1 MPILF
6 TLSAS
11 LFLFLLI
18 RLSLVEDS
26 KNRFIIKSIACFH
39 FVLLGIWAVSD
50 TQVSIAELFILL
62 GLIVSFMGDIVLGLK
77 HRFKVALPL
86 GILLFAGAQIF
97 YILHFG
103 INELTLYLLI
113 PFAMIMFLFGYRA
126 YHSNHYDFNGLN
138 IPVAVYACLMTF
150 TLVASIT
157 HYRELPLISSQLSMY
172 GVILFFISDFSLVHV
187 YFYQKKNKA
196 LIVLYLTCYH
206 IGQLLIALSLW
217 Y

>member
-18 RLSLVEDS
+18 RLSLIEDS

-39 FVLLGIWAVSD
+39 FVLLGAWAAFNTEFNLSD
-50 TQVSIAELFILL
+50 IFIIIGLL
-62 GLIVSFMGDIVLGLK
+62 TSFMGDIALGLK
-77 HRFKVALPL
+77 HRIKNALPL
-86 GILLFAGAQIF
+86 GILFFAGAQFF

-103 INELTLYLLI
+103 ISYLTLYLMV
-113 PFAMIMFLFGYRA
+113 PFGALMLLFGYRA
-126 YHSNHYDFNGLN
+126 YHSKHYDFNGLN
-138 IPVAVYACLMTF
+138 IPIAIYACLMTL
-150 TLVASIT
+150 TLVASIV
-157 HYRELPLISSQLSMY
+157 HYRNIPTLSSQFSMM

-187 YFYQKKNKA
+187 YFYQKKSKT